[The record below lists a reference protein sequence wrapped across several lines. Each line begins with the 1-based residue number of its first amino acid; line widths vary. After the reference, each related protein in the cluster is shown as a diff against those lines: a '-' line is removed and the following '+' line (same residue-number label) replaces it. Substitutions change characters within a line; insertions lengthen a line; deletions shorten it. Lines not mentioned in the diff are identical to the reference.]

1 MHICSR
7 QQTNKQEFNM
17 TTATKPLD
25 QQKLVDALSKMDPAK
40 LDAIWGKLL
49 KNPRPGGL
57 LTPRKK

>member
-1 MHICSR
+1 
-7 QQTNKQEFNM
+7 M